1 MPVTATT
8 IRLRV
13 ASELLKLEAQLRDLP
28 TSRVVQ
34 RDRNAIRQLTEARI
48 NLTEQTDPPV

>member
-1 MPVTATT
+1 MATPT
-8 IRLRV
+8 TVRLTV
-13 ASELLKLEAQLRDLP
+13 ASALLKLEAQLRDLP
-28 TSRVVQ
+28 IGLMVQ

>member
-1 MPVTATT
+1 MAATPTT
-8 IRLRV
+8 IRLNV
-13 ASELLKLEAQLRDLP
+13 ASALLKLEAQLRNLP
-28 TSRVVQ
+28 AGRIVQ

>member
-13 ASELLKLEAQLRDLP
+13 ASELLKLEAQLRGL
-28 TSRVVQ
+28 SSARVTA